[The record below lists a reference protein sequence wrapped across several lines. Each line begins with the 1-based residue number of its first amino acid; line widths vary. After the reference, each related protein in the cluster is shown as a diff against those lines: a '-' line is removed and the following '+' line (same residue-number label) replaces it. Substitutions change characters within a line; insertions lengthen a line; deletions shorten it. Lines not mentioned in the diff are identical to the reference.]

1 MNVGVQKIG
10 NEKTM
15 KFNISKTKISTIAF
29 ILMLSISAIVFA
41 LPSVSAQQTQA
52 TYPYLGVIP
61 NPVGVNQP
69 VLLHV
74 GITESLG
81 SADEGWE
88 GMTVTVTDPEGEV
101 TILPVP
107 KTSSAITSKVPAF
120 MIRSDVS
127 F

>member
-1 MNVGVQKIG
+1 MFKKIG

-15 KFNISKTKISTIAF
+15 KIRINKTKITTIAF
-29 ILMLSISAIVFA
+29 ILTLTISAMIVS
-41 LPSVSAQQTQA
+41 LPPVSAQQTQA

-81 SADEGWE
+81 SADEAG
-88 GMTVTVTDPEGEV
+88 
-101 TILPVP
+101 
-107 KTSSAITSKVPAF
+107 KV
-120 MIRSDVS
+120 
-127 F
+127 